1 MFDYLQKLRS
11 KPEHVREQIAFGT
24 AGVIAALIFV
34 AWLAA
39 FVAQGGLAFTPP
51 GIAPTSLPAE
61 NSQSANVLSGFL
73 GASAANKTSEKQG
86 GIEVVET
93 RVSSTLEKEAEPSSI
108 PF

>member
-1 MFDYLQKLRS
+1 MFDYLQKLRA
-11 KPEHVREQIAFGT
+11 KPEHVRERIAFGT

-51 GIAPTSLPAE
+51 GIVEPSSSEST
-61 NSQSANVLSGFL
+61 QSASALSGFL
-73 GASAANKTSEKQG
+73 GASALNKAPEKSG

-93 RVSSTLEKEAEPSSI
+93 RVSSTIEKEAEPSSI